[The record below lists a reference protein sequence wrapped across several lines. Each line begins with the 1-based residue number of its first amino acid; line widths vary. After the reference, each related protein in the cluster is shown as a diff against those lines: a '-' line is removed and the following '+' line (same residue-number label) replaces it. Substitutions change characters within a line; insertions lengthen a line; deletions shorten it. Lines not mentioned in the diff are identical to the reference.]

1 MTGTSSRPPDPTGQ
15 SASHAPLHIR
25 PVPATEPILVATAR
39 NASRDAVMRL
49 AWELA
54 VRMRAGVQVVNAP
67 GCVAAVG
74 TPPSADGDIRA
85 DHVIADAA
93 RDTNARLVVV
103 GRGRRMT
110 EERERSDKTLL
121 RLLRHV
127 QAPVYAVDPD
137 AVGLARRV
145 VVAVDFSE
153 CATRAAQIGVGL
165 IAPDAVVTLVHVSAR
180 AADMMEWERT
190 YELALPALFDMV
202 LPRLELT
209 PLMQVETVVLDAPEA
224 APAIVD
230 YARKAGA
237 DLVIAGAHG
246 QSLARHPVVG
256 SVALELL
263 RSAQCSFL
271 CASAPAGPCAAPR
284 IAPADVMV

>member
-1 MTGTSSRPPDPTGQ
+1 MTGTPSRAPDPIGRL
-15 SASHAPLHIR
+15 SAHMPLHIR

-39 NASRDAVMRL
+39 NASRDAVMRI

-54 VRMRAGVQVVNAP
+54 VRLRAGVQIVNAP

-74 TPPSADGDIRA
+74 APPSAEGDLRA

-93 RDTNARLVVV
+93 RDTNARLVVL
-103 GRGRRMT
+103 GRGRRSS
-110 EERERSDKTLL
+110 EERERSEKTLL

-127 QAPVYAVDPD
+127 QAPIYAVDPD
-137 AVGLARRV
+137 AAGLPQRV

-153 CATRAAQIGVGL
+153 CSIRAAQFGL
-165 IAPDAVVTLVHVSAR
+165 GLVAPNAVITLVHVSAR

-202 LPRLELT
+202 VPRLDAS
-209 PLMQVETVVLDAPEA
+209 PRVRVETIVLDAPAA
-224 APAIVD
+224 APAIAE
-230 YARKAGA
+230 YARQVGA

-263 RSAQCSFL
+263 RSAPCSFL
-271 CASAPAGPCAAPR
+271 CASAAAGPCSAPR
-284 IAPADVMV
+284 LAPADLAV

>member
-1 MTGTSSRPPDPTGQ
+1 MTGTSSRTPEPTGQ
-15 SASHAPLHIR
+15 PPVHAPLHIR

-74 TPPSADGDIRA
+74 APPSAEGDIRA
-85 DHVIADAA
+85 DHVIADTA
-93 RDTNARLVVV
+93 RDANARLVLL
-103 GRGRRMT
+103 GRGRRLT
-110 EERERSDKTLL
+110 EERDRSEKTLL

-137 AVGLARRV
+137 VTGLPRRV

-153 CATRAAQIGVGL
+153 CAVRAAQFGVGL
-165 IAPDAVVTLVHVSAR
+165 VAPDATVTLVHVADR
-180 AADMMEWERT
+180 GPDMMDWERT

-202 LPRLELT
+202 LPRIEV
-209 PLMQVETVVLDAPEA
+209 PPHVRVETVVLDAS
-224 APAIVD
+224 APAEAVAR
-230 YARKAGA
+230 YAREVAA
-237 DLVIAGAHG
+237 DLVVAGAHG
-246 QSLARHPVVG
+246 QSLSRHPVVG
-256 SVALELL
+256 GVALELL
-263 RSAQCSFL
+263 RSAPCSFL

-284 IAPADVMV
+284 VPQAE